1 MIGVSDTKGAGG
13 RAAGARP
20 RRLAAVLL
28 RAALLVVVVVAVV
41 ELQSPG
47 TYLVSTG
54 SVTFE
59 MRPEWPGGQ
68 LVLPL
73 GPAGELSLRTH
84 RTPVDVVMDYRLPAE
99 TAALIDSGGEE
110 VERLQGGALA
120 AFRRYLLT
128 RIPWLLL
135 AGAAAGVLVGGVI
148 SRRRL
153 IWGATGGAAAA
164 VLVGVVIALATYAT
178 IDRSP
183 SVRYEGLAAR
193 VPELLPLI
201 SALSGGGDQSD
212 SLGRLQDFID
222 GLEAVATELA
232 TEPRRPARAEIV
244 RLLLASDIHD
254 NVFGARAA
262 ARLAAGGGVPVDAV
276 LLRGRRDRPRD
287 GGGGRA
293 GPARLR
299 GAGSTVVF
307 VGGNHEDEP
316 AMKVFARAG
325 FVELQD
331 TVVTIE
337 GVTILGASD
346 PVAHEPQVDSDEARL
361 ETAAVQ
367 LAESWRLREPPPRV
381 VLVHDLR
388 QADDVVAAAKD
399 LGAPLLVA
407 YGNDHVAGVTT
418 DDVVVLVDAGTAGAS
433 GYESIGGASP
443 ALPAGAEPPAGARDV
458 YTFQL
463 IDFSRAD
470 PSKLVA
476 VTTVSYGGAGR
487 TIVTYTPFGSLT
499 RAVTVRPGG
508 MLVRESGART
518 PPATSR
524 TQPCSPPGRVP
535 PQARA
540 LLR

>member
-1 MIGVSDTKGAGG
+1 VIGVSETKDAGD
-13 RAAGARP
+13 RAACARP
-20 RRLAAVLL
+20 RRRRSAAILL

-99 TAALIDSGGEE
+99 TAALIESGGEE

-120 AFRRYLLT
+120 AFRRYLLG

-153 IWGATGGAAAA
+153 VWGAAGGAAAA

-212 SLGRLQDFID
+212 RLGRLQDFID

-262 ARLAAGGGVPVDAV
+262 ARLAAGGGVPVDGV
-276 LLRGRRDRPRD
+276 LFAGDLTDRGTAEEAELVLR
-287 GGGGRA
+287 A
-293 GPARLR
+293 F
-299 GAGSTVVF
+299 GALDSTVLF
-307 VGGNHEDEP
+307 VGGNHEDDP
-316 AMKVFARAG
+316 AMEVFARAG
-325 FVELQD
+325 FLELQYN
-331 TVVTIE
+331 VVTIQ

-346 PVAHEPQVDSDEARL
+346 AVAHEPQVDSDEARL

-367 LAESWRLREPPPRV
+367 LAESWRLREPRPRV

-399 LGAPLLVA
+399 LGRPLLVA
-407 YGNDHVAGVTT
+407 HGNDHVAGVTT
-418 DDVVVLVDAGTAGAS
+418 DDVVILVDAGTAGAS
-433 GYESIGGASP
+433 GYESIGGAWP
-443 ALPAGAEPPAGARDV
+443 ELPAGAEPPASTRDV

-476 VTTVSYGGAGR
+476 VTTVSYGGSGR
-487 TIVTYTPFGSLT
+487 TIITYTPFGF
-499 RAVTVRPGG
+499 
-508 MLVRESGART
+508 
-518 PPATSR
+518 
-524 TQPCSPPGRVP
+524 
-535 PQARA
+535 
-540 LLR
+540 